1 MFNSITNVHDGFNR
15 HHNAKP
21 LVMRS
26 TRISIATNIHYKKHS
41 TSTAPHFSLF
51 GRRTNCRR
59 SRLLSFMPIRIPVW
73 LMIQF
78 YINSPIGELT
88 SILTMPTFT
97 CSLFANQIVYS
108 QVRRTYIFSSAVCV
122 ITWTNNGAFSRRRQL
137 IPFLHP
143 KCPYLTK
150 PSFSASLQRV
160 DTRPR
165 KCREPN

>member
-1 MFNSITNVHDGFNR
+1 
-15 HHNAKP
+15 
-21 LVMRS
+21 MRS
-26 TRISIATNIHYKKHS
+26 TRISIATKLHYKKHS

-59 SRLLSFMPIRIPVW
+59 SRLLSFIPIRTPVW
-73 LMIQF
+73 LRIQF

-88 SILTMPTFT
+88 SIPTTPIFT
-97 CSLFANQIVYS
+97 CTPFATQIAYS
-108 QVRRTYIFSSAVCV
+108 RVSHIYIFFNVVCV
-122 ITWTNNGAFSRRRQL
+122 IKWINFGTISRQRQL
-137 IPFLHP
+137 IPFSHP

-165 KCREPN
+165 KCKEPN